1 MGVIIDNKLKFK
13 EHFKKIFNKAKNGLN
28 GLIMTKNQLNT
39 RAKLCI
45 YHSLIHSHFSY
56 CALAWLNNINKE
68 QLNMLKTLQKKAV
81 RIIHGKKYN
90 SHTNELFQKSNIT
103 KVENIFEK
111 QSLILTFN
119 YKQKKLPKKIIEMYD
134 NSLFDNNIITRYL
147 TNCELK
153 PKNELKEGNMM
164 REILNN
170 WNKSGKSIRDE
181 QSLNSFKRKLMENLN
196 KTTKCTKK
204 NCYSCLN

>member
-1 MGVIIDNKLKFK
+1 
-13 EHFKKIFNKAKNGLN
+13 
-28 GLIMTKNQLNT
+28 MTKNQLNT

-90 SHTNELFQKSNIT
+90 SHTNQLFQKSNIT
-103 KVENIFEK
+103 KVENIFEE

-147 TNCELK
+147 NNCELK
-153 PKNELKEGNMM
+153 PKNEFKEGNMM

-181 QSLNSFKRKLMENLN
+181 QNLNSFKRKIMEIFN